1 MTLDDC
7 DHYDEEQKRTI
18 AASYQEYEREAR
30 TKGIPTMGSG
40 RVFPVS
46 QERISCDYRDIPEHW
61 PRIGGMDFGFTNY
74 FAAVE
79 LAWDRDHDVVYL
91 IRTYRQ
97 KETTPI
103 IHSAVLR
110 KWGKELR
117 WSWPSDGRSQTLA
130 GAGIPLVEQYRSE
143 GLNMLWTHAT
153 HEDGKSTS
161 VEAGIMDWL
170 DRMKTGRF
178 KVFHDLE
185 DFWSEFLLYHRR
197 EGKIFKENDHMLD
210 ACRYAL
216 MMLRY
221 SQTKEGYGNF
231 NRREINYNKATY
243 W

>member
-1 MTLDDC
+1 LSQWSDRPERYGEPRRFD
-7 DHYDEEQKRTI
+7 TI
-18 AASYQEYEREAR
+18 
-30 TKGIPTMGSG
+30 P
-40 RVFPVS
+40 S
-46 QERISCDYRDIPEHW
+46 QPSAQAW

-110 KWGKELR
+110 RWGKELR
-117 WSWPSDGRSQTLA
+117 WAWPADGRNQTLA
-130 GAGIPLVEQYRSE
+130 GAGVPLKEQYERE
-143 GLNMLWTHAT
+143 GLNMLWESAQF
-153 HEDGKSTS
+153 EDKSTS
-161 VEAGIMDWL
+161 VEAGIMEWL

-178 KVFHDLE
+178 KVFHDLS
-185 DFWSEFLLYHRR
+185 DFWEEFHLYHRK
-197 EGKIFKENDHMLD
+197 EGKIFKENDHVLD
-210 ACRYAL
+210 ATRYAL

-221 SQTKEGYGNF
+221 AQTKEGYGNF
-231 NRREINYNKATY
+231 NRRQIKYNKATY